1 MTAEEQAELEQLRKS
16 ARLFM
21 TDPLEKAFFN
31 LQCIIDNPHS
41 KRLDS
46 VLPTSSFYA
55 LAECLFELKR
65 RVENGR

>member
-31 LQCIIDNPHS
+31 LQSIVDNPHS
-41 KRLDS
+41 RRLDS
-46 VLPTSSFYA
+46 VLPSSAFHVIA
-55 LAECLFELKR
+55 DCLFELKR
-65 RVENGR
+65 SLK